1 MGGMPTPPKGH
12 STPQLPEHYDH
23 RTVPTGLKRYQ
34 CSGHDHLVTFSC
46 YRRRPYLDND
56 HARTVFLSILEE
68 LRQRHRFHVFGYVL
82 MPEHLHM
89 LLGEPKVRDLAST
102 LNVLKT
108 QTSRQLKGD
117 RKQFWQ
123 IRYHDWNVITHPKFV
138 EKLRYIHRNPVKR
151 GLVDK
156 PQDWLWS
163 SYRHWLTGEPG
174 PVEVES
180 HWTWDQREKSDGNR
194 LVTHPSR

>member
-1 MGGMPTPPKGH
+1 M
-12 STPQLPEHYDH
+12 
-23 RTVPTGLKRYQ
+23 PTGLKRYQ

-56 HARTVFLSILEE
+56 HARTVFLSILEQ